1 MYCNDSSNDSC
12 GGKPPR
18 TLATD
23 HPIRSS
29 CQKHRRW
36 ACRRWAKAL
45 CRFGEN
51 CPFKHDKS
59 IPCSGSISNE
69 IYIPRRER
77 INKFVNHARPRKCTA
92 RFAHMAKVVPPP
104 NFAAAP
110 PCPRLPVFSAVGLCP
125 SNVNAVVP
133 NGHTITAPYMSPTE
147 PHASASPSGSNYH
160 PDVVP
165 AQTFMV
171 DTATGGLGSES
182 SQGNVIPFLV

>member
-1 MYCNDSSNDSC
+1 MREVTPTGAVMYCNDSSNDRC

-77 INKFVNHARPRKCTA
+77 INKFDNHARPRKCTA
-92 RFAHMAKVVPPP
+92 RFAHI
-104 NFAAAP
+104 
-110 PCPRLPVFSAVGLCP
+110 GLYP

-147 PHASASPSGSNYH
+147 PHASARPSVSNYH

-165 AQTFMV
+165 A
-171 DTATGGLGSES
+171 
-182 SQGNVIPFLV
+182 